1 MESQAYIHI
10 VKCDI
15 DNGWY
20 RKVGC
25 HDGLKSIMKEHSYF
39 QLPILL
45 IIKRKLLT
53 VILNCDSTDPPQSK
67 KKNQGMDFN
76 MFFLENELCKLSK
89 MNKI

>member
-1 MESQAYIHI
+1 MHMGTPHGYKYMESQAYIHI

-45 IIKRKLLT
+45 IINRKLLT
-53 VILNCDSTDPPQSK
+53 HTSWDSFYKWTKISS
-67 KKNQGMDFN
+67 
-76 MFFLENELCKLSK
+76 LEIYIFGLK
-89 MNKI
+89 